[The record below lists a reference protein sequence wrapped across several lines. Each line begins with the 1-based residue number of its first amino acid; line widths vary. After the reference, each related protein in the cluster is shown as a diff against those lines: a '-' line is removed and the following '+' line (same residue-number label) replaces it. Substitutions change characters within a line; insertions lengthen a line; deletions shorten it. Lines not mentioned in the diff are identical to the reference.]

1 MLLPSKV
8 LLDYVL
14 TYLGLEKAKYSNG
27 PDDDG
32 MVEAVV
38 KFRFPFIKQLKY
50 GGKLK
55 KRGKGNTSANAE
67 ENAAFEALL
76 FIEENFNVTVVDLN
90 FPERVDAE
98 NGEKMLMRMLQ
109 EILDVGE
116 SVKEMLDN
124 FVNTL
129 AAKSDEFR
137 CENSSLLQGQVGE
150 YQIEAYKI
158 CLDGITRLEQDS
170 ASCIGSYWTMF
181 DRMQNITS
189 KLNVTKKKFNL
200 T

>member
-14 TYLGLEKAKYSNG
+14 TYLGLQKAKYSNG
-27 PDDDG
+27 PDNDG

-38 KFRFPFIKQLKY
+38 KFRFPYIKQLKY

-55 KRGKGNTSANAE
+55 KRGKGKTSANAE

-76 FIEENFNVTVVDLN
+76 FIEENFSVTVVDLN

-98 NGEKMLMRMLQ
+98 NGEKMLMRMLG
-109 EILDVGE
+109 EILAVGE

-124 FVNTL
+124 FVKTL
-129 AAKSDEFR
+129 AGKSDEFI

-150 YQIEAYKI
+150 DQIDAYKL
-158 CLDGITRLEQDS
+158 CLEGIRRLEQDS
-170 ASCIGSYWTMF
+170 ASCIGAYWTMF
-181 DRMQNITS
+181 DRMQILTS
-189 KLNVTKKKFNL
+189 KLKLMKKKFNMM
-200 T
+200 